1 MGFLMRR
8 VQENGPKEALCRR
21 WEGGQF
27 HQQEVKSESKQEQG
41 KLRKNPACSTEKVN
55 SQVQVQVEQVKQSE

>member
-1 MGFLMRR
+1 MG
-8 VQENGPKEALCRR
+8 
-21 WEGGQF
+21 GGQF